1 MPEIKPLEKALLEIA
16 ALLDENAIPYM
27 VIGGMANAK
36 WGRPRTTLDI
46 DITAW
51 IQEHEIKA
59 VISIFEKKSYMFRV
73 SNPLDFTKETRVLPL
88 KTPGNQS
95 IDMIFGAMPYERLA
109 IERAVKVKIGEGF
122 VNFCTAEDLI
132 LLKIISDRPQDLEDV
147 KGILKFQK
155 HELDYAYLDPR
166 IMELATLLE
175 KPEIMHNWNHWKK
188 VD

>member
-1 MPEIKPLEKALLEIA
+1 MSEIKLLEKALLDLASLFDQNGIQ
-16 ALLDENAIPYM
+16 YM

-36 WGRPRTTLDI
+36 WGRPRATLDI
-46 DITAW
+46 DITVW
-51 IQEHEIKA
+51 VQEHEIKD
-59 VISIFEKKSYMFRV
+59 VISVFEKKSYMFRA
-73 SNPLDFTKETRVLPL
+73 SNPLEFTKETRVLPL
-88 KTPGNQS
+88 KAQENQS
-95 IDMIFGAMPYERLA
+95 IDIIFGALPFERNA

-175 KPEIMHNWNHWKK
+175 KPEIMQNWNQWKK
-188 VD
+188 D